1 MDPRIREQAFLK
13 GKQIA
18 AVEAA
23 QRLLDIGWETE
34 KIAAVTSLS
43 VAEVEEIAD
52 LRASAR

>member
-18 AVEAA
+18 AVEVA